1 MIKSWKN
8 ILILPN
14 ASILDTIQ
22 ALDNSGLRIVIIAD
36 KEQNL
41 LGTVTDGD
49 IRKAIINKVSLDS
62 PIFSIMNSSPFH
74 VDKNE
79 PKAIVIEK
87 MQRNNILAMPVL
99 DDKKIVDLEILIAPD
114 KIKNYENVVFI
125 MAGGFGK
132 RLNPLTLDCPKPMLK
147 LNGKPIL
154 ETTINNFKSYGFNNF
169 IISTHFLPE
178 VIKEYFKD
186 GSSFNVC
193 IDYVDEID
201 PLGTGGALGL
211 LPDSMINKPIIMING
226 DVLTNLDYGKLL
238 EYHHSNNSAA
248 TVVVR
253 DYEHQVPYGVIES
266 ENLIIKDIV
275 EKPSYKYFVNA
286 GIYVLNPEIYRLVKN
301 QEKIDMPDLLKRYI
315 DLENDISIYP
325 LHEYWADIGSPDDFN
340 KAKSDIDLSIKKSNT

>member
-1 MIKSWKN
+1 MIKDWKN

-14 ASILDTIQ
+14 ESILNAIQ
-22 ALDNSGLRIVIIAD
+22 ALDKSGLRIVIIAD

-41 LGTVTDGD
+41 LGTVCDGD
-49 IRKAIINKVSLDS
+49 IRKAIMNKVSLDS
-62 PIFSIMNSSPFH
+62 PVSIIMNSSPFY
-74 VDKNE
+74 VNKNE
-79 PKAIVIEK
+79 SKAIIREI
-87 MQRNNILAMPVL
+87 MQRNNILAIPVL
-99 DDKKIVDLEILIAPD
+99 DDKKIINLETLIASD
-114 KIKNYENVVFI
+114 KFKNYENVVFI

-186 GSSFNVC
+186 GSSLDVC

-226 DVLTNLDYGKLL
+226 DILTNLDFEKLL
-238 EYHHSNNSAA
+238 EYHYSHDSVA

-253 DYEHQVPYGVIES
+253 DYEHKVPYGVIES
-266 ENLIIKDIV
+266 ENLIIKNIV
-275 EKPSYKYFVNA
+275 EKPLYKYFVNA
-286 GIYVLNPEIYRLVKN
+286 GIYVLNPDLYRSVKK

-325 LHEYWADIGSPDDFN
+325 LHEYWSDIGSPDDFN
-340 KAKSDIDLSIKKSNT
+340 KAKTDIDLSIKKSNI